1 MSSGSMSRTRFSRA
15 SETTTC
21 RPPSS
26 GVAPPTMEVLPPCG
40 TSGVPAAAQSFTASA
55 SSATEPG
62 RTTQG
67 VRPR

>member
-1 MSSGSMSRTRFSRA
+1 MSLTRFSRA
-15 SETTTC
+15 METTIC

-26 GVAPPTMEVLPPCG
+26 GVAPPTIEVLPPWG
-40 TSGVPAAAQSFTASA
+40 TSGAPAAAHSFTASA